1 MIELRGIH
9 KSFKGVQVLK
19 GVDLVVNEGQM
30 VALIGASGSGKSTLL
45 RCINLLERPDKGTI
59 RIGDFEFS
67 AQGIN
72 GRVKNEARKR
82 TAMVFQG
89 FGLFENKTAM
99 ENITEALIVVQKKS
113 KADALEIGRQYLDKV
128 GLLDKANA
136 YPQTL
141 SGGQKQRIAIARA
154 LALNPKIILFDEPT
168 SALDPEL
175 VQEVLRVIKQ
185 VSDEKVTMLIV
196 THEMD
201 FARDVADQIAFMEA
215 GEILESAPPE
225 EFFTSPRNARTKQFL
240 NRYLQRFAYTLGLE
254 LRFAGRWSRC
264 QNLWVYAAGPTQ
276 ASATA
281 PAV

>member
-19 GVDLVVNEGQM
+19 GVDLVVNEGQT

-240 NRYLQRFAYTLGLE
+240 NRYLQRFAY
-254 LRFAGRWSRC
+254 SI
-264 QNLWVYAAGPTQ
+264 
-276 ASATA
+276 
-281 PAV
+281 